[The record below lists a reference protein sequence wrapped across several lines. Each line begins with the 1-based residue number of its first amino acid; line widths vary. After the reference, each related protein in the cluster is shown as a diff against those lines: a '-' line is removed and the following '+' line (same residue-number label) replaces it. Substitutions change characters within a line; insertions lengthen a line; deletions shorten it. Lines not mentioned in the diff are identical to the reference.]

1 MAAGKRGAP
10 SKYSATRAEKI
21 CNEIM
26 DGRSLRS
33 ICTDPGMPDKSTVMR
48 WLASNDEFVA
58 LYTAAKAIQAEGFAD
73 ELIAIADTP
82 QEGTKIVKK
91 GRKVEVTTG
100 DMIDHRKLQ
109 ISSRQWVI
117 ERILSKKYGTK
128 IQQEITGRD
137 GGPVVIAGAPS
148 DADL

>member
-1 MAAGKRGAP
+1 MATTRRP
-10 SKYSATRAEKI
+10 PTKYTLKLAEKV
-21 CNEIM
+21 CAEIM
-26 DGRSLRS
+26 NGRSLRS
-33 ICTDPGMPDKSTVMR
+33 ICTDAGMPNKSTVMR
-48 WLASNDEFVA
+48 WMAGNEDFVK

-82 QEGTKIVKK
+82 QLGKK
-91 GRKVEVTTG
+91 TVRKNGKVETTTG
-100 DMIDHRKLQ
+100 DMIEHRKLQ
-109 ISSRQWVI
+109 VSSRQWII

-137 GGPVVIAGAPS
+137 GGPVVIAGAAS